1 MTRKL
6 FDGTIPCNEIFQ
18 QFIPYNMLAPKIRT
32 LGRLVGRCENLS
44 SLPLEKKKKKIYFP
58 WKIFLKD
65 YAVVTVQK
73 ESKMMHVQK
82 RSFKLF
88 DEIN

>member
-6 FDGTIPCNEIFQ
+6 FDGTIPCNEIVE

-44 SLPLEKKKKKIYFP
+44 SLPVDKIYLP

-65 YAVVTVQK
+65 
-73 ESKMMHVQK
+73 M
-82 RSFKLF
+82 FL
-88 DEIN
+88 

>member
-6 FDGTIPCNEIFQ
+6 SDGTIPCNEIFQ

-44 SLPLEKKKKKIYFP
+44 RLPVDKIYLQ

-65 YAVVTVQK
+65 
-73 ESKMMHVQK
+73 M
-82 RSFKLF
+82 FL
-88 DEIN
+88 